1 MSTTKRLLVA
11 THVFLIFSIVFLAGT
26 DAAFADHVSKADR
39 SSRAEHDSERVRV
52 IAESE
57 QEAASALAHG
67 CMVVR
72 EAKGMK
78 ALLCD
83 SDVASSLDLKEDIKV
98 FKADSGANWQIGA
111 NIVRKSGN
119 SGAGRIIVVL
129 DTGYN
134 YNHPELSSS
143 YLGGKDFSNN
153 DNDPFDDNGHGSH
166 VAGLITAD
174 GIKSSARGAAPKAAI
189 ISGKVLGQDGSG
201 NISDIIAA
209 IYWAVDGPDGEP
221 GTADDFKADAISMS
235 LATPPPYV
243 FKTFCNSVL
252 PSLTSAIK
260 YAVNHR
266 VVVVVAAGN
275 YGSQGVS
282 MPGCVTYSTTVGAVS
297 GSDKIA
303 SFSGRGKGVDV
314 TAPGVSLESAWL
326 GTSYVKASGTSMATP
341 LVSATVALVKH
352 DHPSYSHSQVQ
363 AALFNTA
370 KDLGVT
376 GKDYAYGHGRVVAS
390 AAVDYP

>member
-67 CMVVR
+67 CTVVR
-72 EAKGMK
+72 ETKGLK

-143 YLGGKDFSNN
+143 YLGGKDFVPLVP
-153 DNDPFDDNGHGSH
+153 DNDPSDDNGHGSH

-174 GIKSSARGAAPKAAI
+174 GIKSSARGAAPKAGI
-189 ISGKVLGQDGSG
+189 ISGKVLDNDGSG
-201 NISDIIAA
+201 SISDVIAA
-209 IYWAVDGPDGEP
+209 IYWAVDGPDGEA

-235 LATPPPYV
+235 IATAPPYV

-252 PSLTSAIK
+252 PSLTNAIK
-260 YAVNHR
+260 YAVNHG

-275 YGSQGVS
+275 FGSQGVS
-282 MPGCVTYSTTVGAVS
+282 MPGCVTYSTTVGAV
-297 GSDKIA
+297 
-303 SFSGRGKGVDV
+303 
-314 TAPGVSLESAWL
+314 
-326 GTSYVKASGTSMATP
+326 
-341 LVSATVALVKH
+341 
-352 DHPSYSHSQVQ
+352 
-363 AALFNTA
+363 
-370 KDLGVT
+370 
-376 GKDYAYGHGRVVAS
+376 
-390 AAVDYP
+390 